1 MNVLYVLHTSR
12 MDGSTISFLSMV
24 EGLMG
29 KGVDVVVA
37 GPELQPKLKKKL
49 DALDIRYYEIRLAEN
64 LYPKIDIK
72 YPLRVLNLLRRK
84 RNSARDLLYIA
95 LRYKPDIIHTNSG
108 VIIEGYKVANKLN
121 IPHVWHLREYQEKD
135 FNWNIFPSKSVF
147 ITKLKQS
154 HVISITDDIRCFFE
168 LKDYSRARTIYNGV
182 CRLDSISGVSTKE
195 RVLLCASRISKEK
208 GFDDLITVF
217 ASFNVKYPDYR
228 LVILGEGDKQYIESL
243 RNKAKALGCSSAID
257 WLGYK
262 SNVMPYMQR
271 ATALIVASHFEGFGR
286 MTAEACFAGCLVV
299 GRNSGGTK
307 EILSETGGYLF
318 DDNQGFLKA
327 LNDVVSLSKEEYKK
341 KALFAQKKAQELYS
355 IEGNVEKIYNFYQ
368 KILSDKHEG

>member
-1 MNVLYVLHTSR
+1 M
-12 MDGSTISFLSMV
+12 SFLSMV
-24 EGLMG
+24 EDILR
-29 KGVDVVVA
+29 KEVDVIAA
-37 GPELQPKLKKKL
+37 GPKLQLELKRKLE
-49 DALDIRYYEIRLAEN
+49 ALEIPYHEIRLAEN
-64 LYPKIDIK
+64 LYPHKDIK

-84 RNSARDLLYIA
+84 RNSARDLLHIA

-108 VIIEGYKVANKLN
+108 VIIEGYEVANKLN
-121 IPHVWHLREYQEKD
+121 IPHVWHLREYQDKD
-135 FNWNIFPSKSVF
+135 FSWETFPSKSYF
-147 ITKLKQS
+147 IRKLHHS
-154 HVISITDDIRCFFE
+154 YVVTITDDIRRHFNLLE
-168 LKDYSRARTIYNGV
+168 DKSALTIHNGV
-182 CRLDSISGVSTKE
+182 CHISDQVAFTEKKDKYF
-195 RVLLCASRISKEK
+195 LCASRISDEK
-208 GFDDLITVF
+208 GYDDVIKVF
-217 ASFNVKYPDYR
+217 SKFYINHSDYR

-327 LNDVVSLSKEEYKK
+327 LNDVVLLSKEEYKK